1 MKKILLIFSF
11 LTLLTT
17 FSLWIFNSVNDKG
30 NYVQL
35 CSNTSEELLS
45 TNQTKGAFN
54 GNATTLNLN
63 IQNGNAFLYQGQ
75 KLYFRFDST
84 ERQFIKLNYSG
95 YSAKLKVFN
104 YNYFNSN
111 DFLFY
116 SSNISNDVDII
127 FCEPSQT
134 YIFEF
139 ESITSGLWTMLLTLQ
154 KLSLTMS
161 NHQKYMMHITYN
173 NLSTFGYRYHVEYFD
188 VSLSSYSNT
197 SSYCNN
203 MGYYATYLNAINDN
217 LNFNISNDS
226 RVLIT
231 DTRAPE
237 YSAVAYNYNSISAY
251 ILGGNT
257 FYTTSGTGSATFI
270 DETTVLS
277 AAHSFY
283 AQKGSIYGIANNA
296 KFYPGANSYSD
307 STNWYKFFGEYTA
320 TDTYLPI
327 SYILAGD
334 SMDRVLYD
342 WSISLTTNTSTGL
355 YSHSYMGLYY
365 TNSNS
370 VTYVH
375 SVGYPSLVNCPAQDI
390 NLYARSM
397 WTYSPFE
404 NTVNCSYLDIPSD
417 SIVVSPGNSGGPLY
431 RYIESHYNGSYYGA
445 LQLIGICSI
454 CGINSQNQFYLS
466 DFCKI
471 TPVIIN
477 IYKEV
482 I

>member
-17 FSLWIFNSVNDKG
+17 FSFWLFNSVNDKG

-45 TNQTKGAFN
+45 TNQTRGAFN

-139 ESITSGLWTMLLTLQ
+139 ESI
-154 KLSLTMS
+154 
-161 NHQKYMMHITYN
+161 MHITYN
-173 NLSTFGYRYHVEYFD
+173 ILSTFGYRYHVEYFD
-188 VSLSSYSNT
+188 VSLSSYNNT

-217 LNFNISNDS
+217 LNFNIINDS

-237 YSAVAYNYNSISAY
+237 YSAVAYNYNSVSAY

-257 FYTTSGTGSATFI
+257 FYTTSGIGSATFI

-283 AQKGSIYGIANNA
+283 ALLKSNN
-296 KFYPGANSYSD
+296 S
-307 STNWYKFFGEYTA
+307 W
-320 TDTYLPI
+320 
-327 SYILAGD
+327 
-334 SMDRVLYD
+334 VL
-342 WSISLTTNTSTGL
+342 
-355 YSHSYMGLYY
+355 
-365 TNSNS
+365 
-370 VTYVH
+370 
-375 SVGYPSLVNCPAQDI
+375 
-390 NLYARSM
+390 
-397 WTYSPFE
+397 
-404 NTVNCSYLDIPSD
+404 
-417 SIVVSPGNSGGPLY
+417 
-431 RYIESHYNGSYYGA
+431 
-445 LQLIGICSI
+445 LI
-454 CGINSQNQFYLS
+454 
-466 DFCKI
+466 
-471 TPVIIN
+471 
-477 IYKEV
+477 
-482 I
+482 

>member
-217 LNFNISNDS
+217 LNFNISS
-226 RVLIT
+226 L
-231 DTRAPE
+231 
-237 YSAVAYNYNSISAY
+237 
-251 ILGGNT
+251 L
-257 FYTTSGTGSATFI
+257 FI
-270 DETTVLS
+270 QV
-277 AAHSFY
+277 
-283 AQKGSIYGIANNA
+283 
-296 KFYPGANSYSD
+296 
-307 STNWYKFFGEYTA
+307 YKF
-320 TDTYLPI
+320 
-327 SYILAGD
+327 
-334 SMDRVLYD
+334 
-342 WSISLTTNTSTGL
+342 
-355 YSHSYMGLYY
+355 
-365 TNSNS
+365 
-370 VTYVH
+370 
-375 SVGYPSLVNCPAQDI
+375 
-390 NLYARSM
+390 
-397 WTYSPFE
+397 
-404 NTVNCSYLDIPSD
+404 
-417 SIVVSPGNSGGPLY
+417 
-431 RYIESHYNGSYYGA
+431 
-445 LQLIGICSI
+445 
-454 CGINSQNQFYLS
+454 
-466 DFCKI
+466 
-471 TPVIIN
+471 
-477 IYKEV
+477 
-482 I
+482 